1 MNKRYKQKE
10 IKKCLQNNK
19 VTLAGLI
26 ETRVKEN
33 NTRTTINNIAAGWNC
48 LNNYKDAVNG
58 RIWIIWDD
66 SWYEVKLITSATQMI
81 HCYIQERSKGFQFH
95 LTVVYGFNTIEQRK
109 SLWSD
114 MIQIGQNVNHP
125 WIIVGDFNAMLSP
138 KDRLAG
144 VPVNENEIKDFSNCV
159 KVMGLNEVQWK
170 GNYYTWNNKQ
180 SGNKR
185 ISRRIDR
192 AFGNEDWMDKWGHVI
207 LEYGNPGVSDHSPMH
222 LILHQTYQQ
231 EKGKDSMKM
240 VWNKLKALQHVLK
253 QLNNREFKY
262 INKQIEEARNEL
274 AEVQNQLSNQAK
286 DDLIGKEKEILTKL
300 EKWSMLEENALRQ
313 KARAMWIKL
322 GDANNKYFS

>member
-1 MNKRYKQKE
+1 MQWSFCNVRGMNKRYKQKE

-26 ETRVKEN
+26 ETRVKDN
-33 NTRTTINNIAAGWNC
+33 NNRATINNIAAGWNC
-48 LNNYKDAVNG
+48 LNNYKDAVHG

-66 SWYEVKLITSATQMI
+66 SWYDVKMIASSAQMI
-81 HCYIQERSKGFQFH
+81 HYHIQDRSKGFQFN

-170 GNYYTWNNKQ
+170 GSYYTWNNKQ
-180 SGNKR
+180 SGNAR
-185 ISRRIDR
+185 ISSRIDR
-192 AFGNEDWMDKWGHVI
+192 AFGNEDWMDK
-207 LEYGNPGVSDHSPMH
+207 
-222 LILHQTYQQ
+222 
-231 EKGKDSMKM
+231 
-240 VWNKLKALQHVLK
+240 
-253 QLNNREFKY
+253 
-262 INKQIEEARNEL
+262 
-274 AEVQNQLSNQAK
+274 
-286 DDLIGKEKEILTKL
+286 
-300 EKWSMLEENALRQ
+300 
-313 KARAMWIKL
+313 
-322 GDANNKYFS
+322 